1 MPIFVIFVFAAVVFG
16 AGAMLSP
23 VLPSHGPRIGLAA
36 AFTTAFVLT
45 GSLFYASLFGWNTL
59 VIDYLWFAMVVGIFL
74 AGTMS
79 AGMYRAEAAGGTK
92 QYSGWPGP
100 RELTMFAVLSLI
112 FIVPAL
118 IVPVPLDTDGQG
130 FGYLALMLKLGGSFT
145 TLSPFHPE
153 VTYLYS
159 PGFPA
164 LVAYLGT
171 QLNAGLHTIQMAVGA
186 VLAMIFVWTAYDFG
200 NEIAN
205 TESRRTGIAMALCAV
220 ITTGL
225 LTAYLDS
232 HFTALLGL
240 VFALAFLTF
249 VIRYLREGRRIDFFG
264 AAVCLAGMPLA
275 QPDMTIV
282 LMLGYVPWLATM
294 WLVKP
299 RPTFARWLGLA
310 IGIPLLALIGLAPWL
325 AKILPLLGADIR
337 SPFEIDWRHVIP
349 LVVYNGGVIV
359 VLAIIGIVVAVRR
372 GPLKNSVDLLM
383 LVWLL
388 LVIDFSSVGIVKA
401 LLPWLPILKYDYPF
415 SVAWHGPII
424 PYMYFGSAGLLWI
437 LDRIGR
443 KRVEIWLTRWSLTL
457 LAVLTLI
464 MVGVALYSDQLVTAT
479 KSTPIQIYGAFSSRA
494 DVQAMLWLRDHSDP
508 ADLILN
514 HPGDHEGDWAPIVM
528 QRNTVYFRPQP
539 FFQHMEKVEAMWQD
553 FYQFWLKPNDP
564 ANEALLRRYDIRYV
578 IVPQIVT
585 KPETL
590 KSDVFRWRPPVPRAE
605 PYLNPVYE
613 QPYLKLVQ
621 DFDGAQ
627 VYEVV
632 PKE

>member
-23 VLPSHGPRIGLAA
+23 VLPSRGPRIGLAA

-45 GSLFYASLFGWNTL
+45 GSIFYASLFAWNTL
-59 VIDYLWFAMVVGIFL
+59 IIDYLWFAMVVGIFL

-92 QYSGWPGP
+92 EYSGWPGP
-100 RELTMFAVLSLI
+100 RELTMIAVIALI
-112 FIVPAL
+112 FVVPAL
-118 IVPVPLDTDGQG
+118 VVPVPLDTDAQG

-145 TLSPFHPE
+145 TLAPYHPD

-159 PGFPA
+159 PGFPV

-186 VLAMIFVWTAYDFG
+186 VLAVIFVWTAYDFG
-200 NEIAN
+200 NEIAD

-240 VFALAFLTF
+240 VFALAFITF
-249 VIRYLREGRRIDFFG
+249 AIRYLREGKALDFVA

-282 LMLGYVPWLATM
+282 LMLGYVPWLLTM
-294 WLVKP
+294 WLTTP
-299 RPTFARWLGLA
+299 RPTIRRWLGLA
-310 IGIPLLALIGLAPWL
+310 VGIPLLAVIGLAPWL
-325 AKILPLLGADIR
+325 AKILPMLGGDIR

-349 LVVYNGGVIV
+349 LIVYNGGVIV
-359 VLAIIGIVVAVRR
+359 VLAVIGIVIAVRR
-372 GPLKNSVDLLM
+372 DLRKNSIDVLM
-383 LVWLL
+383 LVWL
-388 LVIDFSSVGIVKA
+388 VMIIDFSTVGIIRT

-415 SVAWHGPII
+415 SMAWHGPII
-424 PYMYFGSAGLLWI
+424 PYMYFGSKAVLWI
-437 LDRIGR
+437 VDRIDR
-443 KRVEIWLTRWSLTL
+443 QRVDQWVMRWSLTL
-457 LAVLTLI
+457 LAV
-464 MVGVALYSDQLVTAT
+464 VAVSMAVIGMFADQIVSAS
-479 KSTPIQIYGAFSSRA
+479 KSTPIQLYGAFSSRA
-494 DVQAMLWLRDHSDP
+494 DVSAMLWLRDRADP
-508 ADLILN
+508 TDLILN
-514 HPGDHEGDWAPIVM
+514 HPGDHEGDWAPIIM
-528 QRNTVYFRPQP
+528 QRNTVFFRPQP
-539 FFQHMEKVEAMWQD
+539 FFQHTERVEAMWAD
-553 FYQFWLKPNDP
+553 LRQFWITPDDP
-564 ANEALLRRYDIRYV
+564 ANEELLRRYEIKYV

-590 KSDVFRWRPPVPRAE
+590 ESDSFRWRPPVPNAQ
-605 PYLNPVYE
+605 PYLNPVHE
-613 QPYLKLVQ
+613 QSYLKLVQ
-621 DFDGAQ
+621 DIDGAQ

-632 PKE
+632 QE